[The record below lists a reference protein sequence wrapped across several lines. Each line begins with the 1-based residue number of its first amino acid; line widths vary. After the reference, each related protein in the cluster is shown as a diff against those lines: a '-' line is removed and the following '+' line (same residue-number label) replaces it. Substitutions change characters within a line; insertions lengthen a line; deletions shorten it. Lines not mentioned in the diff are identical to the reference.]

1 MTINPVTNLNTYKPV
16 NFGHNR
22 KAHKEHSN
30 NTVKT
35 GVLTTTVFGLGTALA
50 LIAKKQGFSLNPTKI
65 AQTPVKDW
73 AIFKTFN
80 KKHPDRKLL
89 ELEEKEIL
97 TLAGGSVTGGLAGGL
112 ILDEKRHRKAKFR
125 ESLNQML
132 GNVLVPVACVGGVS
146 RLYDKNKKQILNRV
160 PQLNLKNLTGTKLK
174 TANFLNKFLKIIPSA
189 GLTIAALGVGIVA
202 GNKVSNFINEKVYH
216 KKIDRKIKSSDFAPH
231 VDDLSMAVTLMA
243 DKSALSTLITRTV
256 PLFLCVPGFET
267 GNAKED

>member
-1 MTINPVTNLNTYKPV
+1 MTINPVTNLNTYNKSI

-22 KAHKEHSN
+22 RADKEDNHA
-30 NTVKT
+30 VRT
-35 GVLTTTVFGLGTALA
+35 GVFATTVLGVGSALA
-50 LIAKKQGFSLNPTKI
+50 IIAKKQGFSLSPSKI

-80 KKHPDRKLL
+80 KKHPNRKLM

-97 TLAGGSVTGGLAGGL
+97 TLAGGSVAGGLAGGL
-112 ILDEKRHRKAKFR
+112 IFDEKRHRKAKCR
-125 ESLNQML
+125 EALNQIL

-146 RLYDKNKKQILNRV
+146 RFYDKYKKQILSNV
-160 PQLNLKNLTGTKLK
+160 PQVNLSNATGAKLK
-174 TANFLNKFLKIIPSA
+174 TGKFINKFLKIVPSA
-189 GLTIAALGVGIVA
+189 GLTVAALGVGIVA

-216 KKIDRKIKSSDFAPH
+216 KKIERKIKSSDFAPH

-256 PLFLCVPGFET
+256 PVFLCVPGFET
-267 GNAKED
+267 GKAKED